1 MAPQPPPPSQPTT
14 KREELNEI
22 FVGFLGTRQVYF
34 QPDDK
39 ILINYP
45 AIIYEMDDQD
55 VIYADNRSH
64 RRIDRYQV
72 TIIDRKPDVPV
83 SRQIEELPMC
93 TFSRAFAKDGLNH
106 RIYSLYF

>member
-1 MAPQPPPPSQPTT
+1 MVPEPPTPPVS

-39 ILINYP
+39 IHINYP

-64 RRIDRYQV
+64 RRTDRYQV
-72 TIIDRKPDVPV
+72 TFIDRDPDVPA
-83 SRQIEELPMC
+83 SRKIEDLPLC
-93 TFSRAFAKDGLNH
+93 TFSRAFATEGLNH